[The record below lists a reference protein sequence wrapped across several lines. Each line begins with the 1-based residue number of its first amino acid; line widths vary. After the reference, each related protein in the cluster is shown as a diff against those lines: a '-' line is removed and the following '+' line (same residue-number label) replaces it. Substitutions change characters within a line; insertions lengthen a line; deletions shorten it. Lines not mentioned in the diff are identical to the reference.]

1 MNSADIVTASG
12 FVAFVFVGLIV
23 RLMVQSAK
31 GRSPSRIKER
41 LTGLASLQAISDSIE
56 GERNAS
62 VFRSQVRSNSLRSWF
77 YARVERLRVVAGA
90 RGVRLVAGA
99 AGSMFVVSV
108 GLLQFSSLPG
118 WGAPFAAL
126 GFVIV
131 TTTWLYKK
139 LIKRY
144 QTRFLAAF
152 PDTLDLVI
160 RAVRAGVPVTQAI
173 ITVGEEAAEPLR
185 SEFWTMGSSLKLGI
199 DMSEVLEVAIKR
211 IAIPDFSFFSVCL
224 LLQRET
230 GGQLGETLENLSA
243 IIRSRR
249 DLRLK
254 TRALTAE
261 TRVASKI
268 ISAVPFFTLGV
279 LYLVSRDYI
288 MILFNSDSGHTILYV
303 AAGLLTTGVLIIA
316 KMSNLDTSR

>member
-1 MNSADIVTASG
+1 MNPADIVTASG

-23 RLMVQSAK
+23 RAIHQSA
-31 GRSPSRIKER
+31 RSRAPSRIKER
-41 LTGLASLQAISDSIE
+41 LSGFGVSRGGQDSIA

-62 VFRSQVRSNSLRSWF
+62 VFKSQGRHGSIKTWF
-77 YARVERLRVVAGA
+77 DGRVERLGVVAGA
-90 RGVRLVAGA
+90 RGVRLVAVA
-99 AGSMFVVSV
+99 AIVMFVVSA
-108 GLLQFSSLPG
+108 GIFHYSPLPG
-118 WGAPFAAL
+118 WGTPLAAL
-126 GFVIV
+126 GFGAV
-131 TTTWLYKK
+131 TAAWLYRK

-144 QTRFLAAF
+144 QTRFLMAF

-173 ITVGEEAAEPLR
+173 ITVGEEVAEPVR
-185 SEFWTMGSSLKLGI
+185 SEFKTMGNSLKLGI
-199 DMSEVLEVAIKR
+199 DMNDVLDVAVKR

-268 ISAVPFFTLGV
+268 ISAIPFFTLAM
-279 LYLVSRDYI
+279 LYTTSRSYL
-288 MILFNSDSGHTILYV
+288 MILFDNPSGHTILFV
-303 AAGLLTTGVLIIA
+303 AAGLLVTGMTVIT

>member
-1 MNSADIVTASG
+1 MNAADIVTATG
-12 FVAFVFVGLIV
+12 FVAFVFVGLILRTV
-23 RLMVQSAK
+23 MQSAK
-31 GRSPSRIKER
+31 SRAPSRIKER
-41 LTGLASLQAISDSIE
+41 LSGFGVSRARQDSIA

-62 VFRSQVRSNSLRSWF
+62 IFKSQARHSSLKTWF
-77 YARVERLRVVAGA
+77 DARLERLRIVSGGRGVKMVVA
-90 RGVRLVAGA
+90 A
-99 AGSMFVVSV
+99 AILMVVVSA
-108 GLLQFSSLPG
+108 GIFEFSPLPG
-118 WGAPFAAL
+118 WGTPLAAL
-126 GFVIV
+126 GFGIA
-131 TTTWLYKK
+131 TATWLYRK

-144 QTRFLAAF
+144 QTRFLMAF

-173 ITVGEEAAEPLR
+173 ITVGQEAAEPVR
-185 SEFWTMGSSLKLGI
+185 AEFKTMGNSLKLGI
-199 DMSEVLEVAIKR
+199 DMNDVLEVAVKR

-268 ISAVPFFTLGV
+268 IAAVPFFTLAM
-279 LYLVSRDYI
+279 LYTTSRSYL
-288 MILFNSDSGHTILYV
+288 MILFDNPSGHTILYV
-303 AAGLLTTGVLIIA
+303 AAGLLVTGMTVIT

>member
-1 MNSADIVTASG
+1 MNPADIVTISG
-12 FVAFVFVGLIV
+12 FLGVVFIGLIA
-23 RLMVQSAK
+23 RMMHQSA
-31 GRSPSRIKER
+31 RSRPPSRIKRR
-41 LTGLASLQAISDSIE
+41 LDAFSDMQASQDSVA

-62 VFRSQVRSNSLRSWF
+62 VFKSQVRNNSAKAWF
-77 YARVERLRVVAGA
+77 DARVERLRVVSGD
-90 RGVRLVAGA
+90 RGVKLVVGVAIVVVLVCGA
-99 AGSMFVVSV
+99 VF
-108 GLLQFSSLPG
+108 QFSPLPG
-118 WGAPFAAL
+118 WGTPLAAL
-126 GFVIV
+126 GIGFATAV
-131 TTTWLYKK
+131 WLYNK

-144 QTRFLAAF
+144 QTRFLMAF

-160 RAVRAGVPVTQAI
+160 RAVRAGVPVTQAV
-173 ITVGEEAAEPLR
+173 ITVGEEAAEPVR
-185 SEFWTMGSSLKLGI
+185 SEFKTMGNSLKLGI
-199 DMSEVLEVAIKR
+199 DMNDVLEVAVKR

-268 ISAVPFFTLGV
+268 ISAVPFFTLGM
-279 LYLVSRDYI
+279 LYLTSRTYM
-288 MILFNSDSGHTILYV
+288 MILFNTDSGHTILYV
-303 AAGLLTTGVLIIA
+303 AAGLLMTGMFVIT
-316 KMSNLDTSR
+316 KMSNLDTAR